1 MVDRDTKRLLDLAA
15 KRDKVT
21 AKIAEAKAFAGDIT
35 KSAREGASL
44 SGLGLEPEQV
54 SAGSIK
60 AGLAGK
66 LAQIKQFTKYIDI
79 LAKKGLNKGL
89 LRQILNMGPEAGY
102 AYASALVGA
111 DKGTF
116 KQINALQSQIDS
128 STTALGK
135 SGADKLYD
143 SGRNASKGFL
153 TGLLSQEKSLE
164 ATMEKLAKSMQK
176 ALRKA
181 LGIKSPAR
189 AMIPDGVNTARGVA
203 VGVLQ
208 GLPHVDRA
216 MDVVAGRMASRAT
229 AAPPLA
235 GRAAVVRSGGGTVVQ
250 VTVQVAPT
258 ADPMSV
264 GKAIQKTLLELK
276 RNSGGGQLGLA

>member
-1 MVDRDTKRLLDLAA
+1 
-15 KRDKVT
+15 
-21 AKIAEAKAFAGDIT
+21 
-35 KSAREGASL
+35 
-44 SGLGLEPEQV
+44 
-54 SAGSIK
+54 
-60 AGLAGK
+60 
-66 LAQIKQFTKYIDI
+66 
-79 LAKKGLNKGL
+79 
-89 LRQILNMGPEAGY
+89 MGPEAGY

-116 KQINALQSQIDS
+116 KQINSLQTQIDS

-143 SGRNASKGFL
+143 SGKNASKGFL

-189 AMIPDGVNTARGVA
+189 AMIPDGEMTTAGVA

-216 MDVVAGRMASRAT
+216 MNAVAGRMAGH
-229 AAPPLA
+229 AAAVAPVA
-235 GRAAVVRSGGGTVVQ
+235 GLAAVVRGGGGTVVQ

-258 ADPMSV
+258 SDAMSV
-264 GKAIQKTLLELK
+264 GKAV
-276 RNSGGGQLGLA
+276 